1 MYLKIICY
9 SLAVLLPVMYLIYM
23 APGDAGQAKQ
33 ARKFREEIEKNE
45 EFRVFVKSL
54 GDTYNGSSQSAPSK
68 RKGSLVTFY
77 FDEEIKISE
86 SLSDLLKK
94 IKSETEIAGKI
105 TVDFHVGSNGQD
117 TKVFK
122 KIVFK

>member
-45 EFRVFVKSL
+45 EFPLPGELVIYETIIRFSERHDCSLLGWRALNVAFV
-54 GDTYNGSSQSAPSK
+54 N
-68 RKGSLVTFY
+68 
-77 FDEEIKISE
+77 SE
-86 SLSDLLKK
+86 
-94 IKSETEIAGKI
+94 
-105 TVDFHVGSNGQD
+105 
-117 TKVFK
+117 
-122 KIVFK
+122 

>member
-54 GDTYNGSSQSAPSK
+54 GDKYNGSSQSAPSK

-105 TVDFHVGSNGQD
+105 TVDFHVGSNGHD